1 VTDEDLKARFEKLE
15 TMLAVLIERQ
25 QVREYYTSEEF
36 ATLVGKAPWTLR
48 EYCRLGRLHATKRL
62 CGKGGKASWVLSH
75 EEYLRYQKEGLLPS
89 PTNVNQP
96 GGGGGR

>member
-48 EYCRLGRLHATKRL
+48 EYCRLGSDE
-62 CGKGGKASWVLSH
+62 KA
-75 EEYLRYQKEGLLPS
+75 LRQ
-89 PTNVNQP
+89 
-96 GGGGGR
+96 GRQGFMGAKP